1 MDIKYDKYELL
12 EIFEDEPEDYYIS
25 GAGVYKYSK
34 TDSLGFRLLMYMS
47 VYENTVELNLLLK
60 EKSIF
65 DTNIVSVER
74 VYTREDTLYI
84 QCSGENKIIQIK
96 FKPYFTVTINEF

>member
-34 TDSLGFRLLMYMS
+34 TDNLGYKLLMYMS
-47 VYENTVELNLLLK
+47 VYKNTVVLNLLLT
-60 EKSIF
+60 EKTIF
-65 DTNIVSVER
+65 DTNIASVEK

-84 QCSGENKIIQIK
+84 QCSGENKIIKVK
-96 FKPYFTVTINEF
+96 FKPYFSIKIEEL